1 MITSQ
6 GTSQD
11 VLRSTP
17 VLQMRVANANFS
29 APSPSLGSSMDTIS
43 GKVNESEPEPDVK
56 MRLIETPQVFSGET
70 SDTVVSNSTYA

>member
-1 MITSQ
+1 
-6 GTSQD
+6 
-11 VLRSTP
+11 
-17 VLQMRVANANFS
+17 MRVANANFS

-70 SDTVVSNSTYA
+70 SDTVVSNSSVTKIFIFIENKLWVINL